1 MVWRIVLVLL
11 CLGADAAYSEPP
23 SPAPTKA
30 TDKQKTKAPDLK
42 REAGTNQPVTEQPPA
57 PVGMGSSAT
66 GSPHSDKKD
75 DTKRDSTSSEWW
87 LVYITGALVAATIGL
102 MCYTARL
109 WRETQESV
117 RLAREEFISTHR
129 PKIILRDAICTD
141 NEIGNQIVVSYTL
154 VNIGETRARI
164 VLWGAEVQLITDEA
178 FDLPQAP
185 PMAEGWH
192 EGFGG
197 AVLEPGEERTGKHY
211 SVCRWRTDDGS
222 RHAYEEQRRGLFFC
236 GHLVYEDDRN
246 IRRHTAFWRKYD
258 LTTSRFYLVNHP
270 TLTALDYAD

>member
-1 MVWRIVLVLL
+1 MSPDTWVAIFTGLL
-11 CLGADAAYSEPP
+11 W
-23 SPAPTKA
+23 
-30 TDKQKTKAPDLK
+30 
-42 REAGTNQPVTEQPPA
+42 VTTA
-57 PVGMGSSAT
+57 ILAF
-66 GSPHSDKKD
+66 
-75 DTKRDSTSSEWW
+75 
-87 LVYITGALVAATIGL
+87 
-102 MCYTARL
+102 YTFRL
-109 WRETQESV
+109 WRATHSMSKDAKATADRQASEMQESLAIARESSLAAKQSV

-164 VLWGAEVQLITDEA
+164 VLWGAEVQLITNEA
-178 FDLPQAP
+178 FDLPQTP
-185 PMAEGWH
+185 SMAEGWH

-211 SVCRWRTDDGS
+211 SICHWRTDDGS
-222 RHAYEEQRRGLFFC
+222 RHGYEEQRRGLFFC

-270 TLTALDYAD
+270 TLAALDYAD